1 VAASQQPAGWL
12 IPIGRCGHGVV
23 GETCPSTARCP
34 VSREAIAVVHSRYEV
49 RINARLSDRARGA
62 FSAMHV
68 TPVPAQTLL
77 VGELALPS
85 DLSDLL
91 ARCMAMGLEV
101 VSLRQLPGNGATP
114 GTPGIDVAR
123 RAPAVIRVIPPT
135 GLPELNH
142 RLRKRGPGNDPDHPT
157 RR

>member
-1 VAASQQPAGWL
+1 MSVY
-12 IPIGRCGHGVV
+12 
-23 GETCPSTARCP
+23 GEVSC
-34 VSREAIAVVHSRYEV
+34 SREAIAVVPARYEV

-68 TPVPAQTLL
+68 IPVPAQTLL

-101 VSLRQLPGNGATP
+101 VSLRQLPGEGAPRPETS
-114 GTPGIDVAR
+114 GIDEAR
-123 RAPAVIRVIPPT
+123 RAPAVTRVIPPT
-135 GLPELNH
+135 CLPELNH
-142 RLRKRGPGNDPDHPT
+142 RLRKRGPGNDPDHRT
-157 RR
+157 RP

>member
-1 VAASQQPAGWL
+1 VAAVIAAGGAAHPHRAMRTW
-12 IPIGRCGHGVV
+12 RCRRNMSVHGQV
-23 GETCPSTARCP
+23 S

-101 VSLRQLPGNGATP
+101 LSLRQLPGNGATP
-114 GTPGIDVAR
+114 GD
-123 RAPAVIRVIPPT
+123 
-135 GLPELNH
+135 
-142 RLRKRGPGNDPDHPT
+142 T
-157 RR
+157 RYR

>member
-1 VAASQQPAGWL
+1 VVVPA
-12 IPIGRCGHGVV
+12 
-23 GETCPSTARCP
+23 
-34 VSREAIAVVHSRYEV
+34 RYEV

-101 VSLRQLPGNGATP
+101 VSLRQLPGNSATP
-114 GTPGIDVAR
+114 GDTAIDEAR
-123 RAPAVIRVIPPT
+123 RAPAVTRIIPPT

-142 RLRKRGPGNDPDHPT
+142 RLRERGPVNNPDHRT
-157 RR
+157 RP